1 MQQECISKTKKDMGR
16 KELISWRFEKM
27 LGMAKEINKNQ
38 DLVSG
43 LAENNQYL
51 RICGEKFMPV
61 SLADETPLSG
71 YGNGQC
77 TVLNTAL
84 GRLKTKPNFVEET
97 TLDRKGERRLQCWLI
112 RQALNNGRSLK
123 KTFLTSLFGFDDI
136 LFVLDEVSLGDKNHP
151 PIKRCD
157 LLCVGLKNGQWHP
170 VVIELKSQRIGDE
183 LVKQV
188 ISYAEELAEH
198 RNELD
203 QLFLEITGKSVVNGE
218 FLKMVIFPEPKT
230 SKLTHNLEE
239 TYRLFEEKGICLIEY
254 KATGQGTF
262 SFNSAGCSVGRI

>member
-1 MQQECISKTKKDMGR
+1 MKECISKNAMGR
-16 KELISWRFEKM
+16 KEIISWRLKNM
-27 LGMAKEINKNQ
+27 LEMAKEINKNQ
-38 DLVSG
+38 DLVST

-61 SLADETPLSG
+61 SLADCTPLSG
-71 YGNGQC
+71 YGNSPC
-77 TVLNTAL
+77 AVLSSAL
-84 GRLKTKPNFVEET
+84 EHFKTKEPNSVEKI

-112 RQALNNGRSLK
+112 RQALNNGRSLE
-123 KTFLTSLFGFDDI
+123 KTFSTSLFGFDDI

-170 VVIELKSQRIGDE
+170 VVIELKNLRIGKE
-183 LVKQV
+183 LVNQV
-188 ISYAEELAEH
+188 IEYAEEFAEH

-203 QLFLEITGKSVVNGE
+203 QLFLEITGKSVVKGE
-218 FLKMVIFPEPKT
+218 LLKMVIFPEPKT
-230 SKLTHNLEE
+230 SKLTKNLEE
-239 TYRLFEEKGICLIEY
+239 TYRLFEEKGICLVEY

-262 SFNSAGCSVGRI
+262 SFNPAGCSVGRI